1 MTDFIHSPITYP
13 IVVLMTHAPS
23 HPMTKKAFELMQAIG
38 MEADPQQAL
47 TNEVDVKIFLYSD
60 AVMLANRLIW
70 LPEDVENM
78 AKNWQQLALSLPAPI
93 QVCVSAALARG
104 VTDADNAARHG
115 LQGDNLA
122 DGFALVGLGELAMH
136 LHSANTVYQF

>member
-1 MTDFIHSPITYP
+1 MTDLIHSPITYP

-38 MEADPQQAL
+38 MKANPQQAL
-47 TNEVDVKIFLYSD
+47 ANEVDVKIFLYSD

-78 AKNWQQLALSLPAPI
+78 AKNWQQLALSLHAPI

-104 VTDADNAARHG
+104 VTNADNAARHG